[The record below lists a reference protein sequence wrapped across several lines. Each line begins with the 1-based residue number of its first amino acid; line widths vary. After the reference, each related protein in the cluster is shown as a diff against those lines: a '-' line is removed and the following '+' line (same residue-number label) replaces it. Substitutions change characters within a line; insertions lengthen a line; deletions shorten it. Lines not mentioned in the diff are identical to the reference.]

1 MYELEIAFYLN
12 SEWVKKYANCDL
24 EPSKQKKPFHLSI
37 YNDMTTKGKQSKDWQ
52 ISCDQTKK
60 MLLFTSAALT

>member
-12 SEWVKKYANCDL
+12 SEWLKKYVNYEL
-24 EPSKQKKPFHLSI
+24 EPSKQKHFHSSL

-52 ISCDQTKK
+52 IRCDQTKK
-60 MLLFTSAALT
+60 VL